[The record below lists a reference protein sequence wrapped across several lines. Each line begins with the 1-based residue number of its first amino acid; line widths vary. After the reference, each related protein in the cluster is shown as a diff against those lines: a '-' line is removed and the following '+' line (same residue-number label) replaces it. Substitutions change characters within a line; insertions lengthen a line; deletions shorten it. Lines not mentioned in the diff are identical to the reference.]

1 MEESFFNDDN
11 LYIKDYI
18 DIDDLGL
25 NDDDAL
31 EALPLMDAILREEF
45 TAVEDGSTMEDRPKI
60 PTPLSIKAKGGL
72 TALEFKH
79 VAELPKYPRSHE
91 QGYAYLIDLKGIP
104 EDEISNRVNAH
115 QYSHFRCNGS
125 HIIYSPVL
133 SYKVEKRVMQCS
145 RRLMMLFSNK
155 MQDSVSILI

>member
-1 MEESFFNDDN
+1 MVLRGCQLIGKAVGSVLRFLSKF
-11 LYIKDYI
+11 LDYI

-45 TAVEDGSTMEDRPKI
+45 TAVEDGSTIEDRPKI

-72 TALEFKH
+72 IALEFEH

-104 EDEISNRVNAH
+104 EDKISNRVN
-115 QYSHFRCNGS
+115 
-125 HIIYSPVL
+125 
-133 SYKVEKRVMQCS
+133 
-145 RRLMMLFSNK
+145 
-155 MQDSVSILI
+155 SIVHYETYIGEI